1 MKKNN
6 KLFIPILIVAIVLIN
21 ILSQYVYKRFDLTED
36 KRYTLSDVT
45 ENIIL
50 KVEKPLEIEVLL
62 DGEFPGEFRKLREE
76 TQQILE
82 EYSARNSK
90 IFFRFHNPMSDA
102 ASAEKEVA
110 KLVAEGIKPLS
121 VNVNDKGK
129 QSQEIVFPW
138 AIVRYGE
145 KSVKIP
151 LIKNVM
157 GTSIEEK
164 VQVSVQHLEYA
175 ISEAIQKLVEKKSK
189 KIAIIKGIG
198 EPQDVYIADLLLSLR
213 DSYYI
218 APFTLDSV
226 AVNPIKT
233 LKDLQEYDLAIVNK
247 PTQKITDDKIQVLDQ
262 FVMNGGKML
271 WMVEEVQAEM
281 DSLHTRGE
289 MLAYPKETGLGEL
302 FFRYGVRINPV
313 LIKDEQ
319 STPIKLAVGRQ
330 GSETFYDEFIWKYA
344 PFANSLSQHPIVKN
358 IEGVKFDFANS
369 IDTLKNSI
377 KKSIL
382 LQSSPYSMTVGTPSP
397 VSLSAVNE
405 EVVLEKYQGKGNIPL
420 AVLLEGNFRSVFRNR
435 ILPFKQSNYKS
446 ESITNK
452 MIVVADGDVA
462 KNQIDEN
469 GLPMETGYDK
479 WTNNLYGNKEFVLNS
494 INYLLDDSGLIQ
506 IRTKDVK
513 LPLLNKQLVYTD
525 YFKIQL
531 CMIGIPLLIL
541 LIFGILFYYIRKKM
555 YLK

>member
-405 EVVLEKYQGKGNIPL
+405 EVVLEKYQGKGNISL
-420 AVLLEGNFRSVFRNR
+420 AVLLEGNFRSVFKNR

-446 ESITNK
+446 ESVANK

-531 CMIGIPLLIL
+531 YMIGIPLLIL

>member
-90 IFFRFHNPMSDA
+90 IFFRFHDPMSDA

-189 KIAIIKGIG
+189 KNCNY
-198 EPQDVYIADLLLSLR
+198 QR
-213 DSYYI
+213 DRRATRCIYCR
-218 APFTLDSV
+218 
-226 AVNPIKT
+226 
-233 LKDLQEYDLAIVNK
+233 
-247 PTQKITDDKIQVLDQ
+247 
-262 FVMNGGKML
+262 FV
-271 WMVEEVQAEM
+271 
-281 DSLHTRGE
+281 
-289 MLAYPKETGLGEL
+289 
-302 FFRYGVRINPV
+302 
-313 LIKDEQ
+313 
-319 STPIKLAVGRQ
+319 
-330 GSETFYDEFIWKYA
+330 TF
-344 PFANSLSQHPIVKN
+344 VK
-358 IEGVKFDFANS
+358 
-369 IDTLKNSI
+369 
-377 KKSIL
+377 
-382 LQSSPYSMTVGTPSP
+382 
-397 VSLSAVNE
+397 
-405 EVVLEKYQGKGNIPL
+405 
-420 AVLLEGNFRSVFRNR
+420 R
-435 ILPFKQSNYKS
+435 
-446 ESITNK
+446 
-452 MIVVADGDVA
+452 
-462 KNQIDEN
+462 
-469 GLPMETGYDK
+469 
-479 WTNNLYGNKEFVLNS
+479 
-494 INYLLDDSGLIQ
+494 
-506 IRTKDVK
+506 
-513 LPLLNKQLVYTD
+513 
-525 YFKIQL
+525 
-531 CMIGIPLLIL
+531 
-541 LIFGILFYYIRKKM
+541 
-555 YLK
+555 

>member
-262 FVMNGGKML
+262 FVMNGGKTL

-302 FFRYGVRINPV
+302 FFRYGIRINPV

-369 IDTLKNSI
+369 IDTLKNSV
-377 KKSIL
+377 KKTIL
-382 LQSSPYSMTVGTPSP
+382 LQSSPYSMTIGTPSP

-531 CMIGIPLLIL
+531 YMIGIPLLIL

>member
-90 IFFRFHNPMSDA
+90 IFFRFHDPMSDA

-262 FVMNGGKML
+262 FVMNGGKTL

-302 FFRYGVRINPV
+302 FFRYGIRINPV

-369 IDTLKNSI
+369 IDTLKNSV
-377 KKSIL
+377 KKTIL
-382 LQSSPYSMTVGTPSP
+382 LQSSPYSMTIGTPSP

-420 AVLLEGNFRSVFRNR
+420 AVLLEGNFRSVFKNR

-446 ESITNK
+446 ESVANK

>member
-90 IFFRFHNPMSDA
+90 IFFRFHDPMSDA

-262 FVMNGGKML
+262 FVMNGGKTL

-302 FFRYGVRINPV
+302 FFRYGIRINPV

>member
-90 IFFRFHNPMSDA
+90 IFFRFHDPMSDA

-262 FVMNGGKML
+262 FVMNGGKTL

-302 FFRYGVRINPV
+302 FFRYGIRINPV

-446 ESITNK
+446 ESVANK

-531 CMIGIPLLIL
+531 YMIGIPLLIL

>member
-50 KVEKPLEIEVLL
+50 KVEKPLKIEVLL

-262 FVMNGGKML
+262 FVMNGGKTL

-302 FFRYGVRINPV
+302 FFRYGIRINPV

-369 IDTLKNSI
+369 IDTLKNSV
-377 KKSIL
+377 KKTIL
-382 LQSSPYSMTVGTPSP
+382 LQSSPYSMTIGTPSP

-513 LPLLNKQLVYTD
+513 LPLLNKQLS
-525 YFKIQL
+525 
-531 CMIGIPLLIL
+531 
-541 LIFGILFYYIRKKM
+541 
-555 YLK
+555 

>member
-1 MKKNN
+1 M
-6 KLFIPILIVAIVLIN
+6 
-21 ILSQYVYKRFDLTED
+21 
-36 KRYTLSDVT
+36 
-45 ENIIL
+45 
-50 KVEKPLEIEVLL
+50 
-62 DGEFPGEFRKLREE
+62 
-76 TQQILE
+76 
-82 EYSARNSK
+82 
-90 IFFRFHNPMSDA
+90 
-102 ASAEKEVA
+102 
-110 KLVAEGIKPLS
+110 
-121 VNVNDKGK
+121 
-129 QSQEIVFPW
+129 
-138 AIVRYGE
+138 
-145 KSVKIP
+145 
-151 LIKNVM
+151 
-157 GTSIEEK
+157 
-164 VQVSVQHLEYA
+164 
-175 ISEAIQKLVEKKSK
+175 
-189 KIAIIKGIG
+189 
-198 EPQDVYIADLLLSLR
+198 LLSLR

-262 FVMNGGKML
+262 FVMNGGKTL

-302 FFRYGVRINPV
+302 FFRYGIRINPV

-369 IDTLKNSI
+369 IDTLKNSV
-377 KKSIL
+377 KKTIL
-382 LQSSPYSMTVGTPSP
+382 LQSSPYSMTIGTPSP

-420 AVLLEGNFRSVFRNR
+420 AVLLEGNFRSVFKNR

-446 ESITNK
+446 ESVANK

>member
-90 IFFRFHNPMSDA
+90 IFFRFHDPMSDA

-262 FVMNGGKML
+262 FVMNGGKTL

-302 FFRYGVRINPV
+302 FFRYGIRINPV

-369 IDTLKNSI
+369 IDTLKNSV
-377 KKSIL
+377 KKTIL
-382 LQSSPYSMTVGTPSP
+382 LQSSPYSMTIGTPSP

-446 ESITNK
+446 ESVANK

>member
-90 IFFRFHNPMSDA
+90 IFFRFHDPMSDA

-262 FVMNGGKML
+262 FVMNGGKTL

-302 FFRYGVRINPV
+302 FFRYGIRINPV

-369 IDTLKNSI
+369 IDTLKNSV
-377 KKSIL
+377 KKTIL
-382 LQSSPYSMTVGTPSP
+382 LQSSPYSMTIGTPSP

-446 ESITNK
+446 ESVANK

-531 CMIGIPLLIL
+531 YMIGIPLLIL

>member
-90 IFFRFHNPMSDA
+90 IFFRFHDPMSDA

-262 FVMNGGKML
+262 FVMNGGKTL

-302 FFRYGVRINPV
+302 FFRYGIRINPV

-369 IDTLKNSI
+369 IDTLKNSV
-377 KKSIL
+377 KKTIL
-382 LQSSPYSMTVGTPSP
+382 LQSSPYSMTIGTPSP

>member
-1 MKKNN
+1 MKNNN
-6 KLFIPILIVAIVLIN
+6 KLFVPILIVAIVLIN
-21 ILSQYVYKRFDLTED
+21 ILSQYLYKRFDLTED
-36 KRYTLSDVT
+36 NRYTLSDVT

-50 KVEKPLEIEVLL
+50 KVDKPLEIEVLL

-82 EYSARNSK
+82 EYTARNSK

-102 ASAEKEVA
+102 TSADKEVA

-145 KSVKIP
+145 KNVKIP

-175 ISEAIQKLVEKKSK
+175 ISEAIQKLVVKKSK

-198 EPQDVYIADLLLSLR
+198 EPQDAYIADLLLTLR

-226 AVNPIKT
+226 TVNPIKT
-233 LKDLQEYDLAIVNK
+233 LKDLQEFDLAIINK
-247 PTQKITDDKIQVLDQ
+247 PTHKITEDKIQVLDQ
-262 FVMNGGKML
+262 FVMNGGKTL

-344 PFANSLSQHPIVKN
+344 PFATALSQHPIVKN

-369 IDTLKNSI
+369 IDTLKNGV
-377 KKSIL
+377 KKTIL
-382 LQSSPYSMTVGTPSP
+382 LQSSPYSMPIGTPSP
-397 VSLSAVNE
+397 VSLSTVNE
-405 EVVLEKYQGKGNIPL
+405 EAELGKYQGKGNIPL
-420 AVLLEGNFRSVFRNR
+420 AVLLEGNFRSVFKNR
-435 ILPFKQSNYKS
+435 ILPFKQSNHKP
-446 ESITNK
+446 ESVLNK
-452 MIVVADGDVA
+452 MIVIADGDVSR
-462 KNQIDEN
+462 NQIDEN

-479 WTNNLYGNKEFVLNS
+479 WTNNLYGNKEFLLNS
-494 INYLLDDSGLIQ
+494 INYLLDDTGLIQ

-531 CMIGIPLLIL
+531 YMIGIPLLIL
-541 LIFGILFYYIRKKM
+541 LIFGILFYNIRKKM

>member
-262 FVMNGGKML
+262 FVMNGGKTL

-302 FFRYGVRINPV
+302 FFRYGIRINPV

-369 IDTLKNSI
+369 IDTLKNSV
-377 KKSIL
+377 KKTIL
-382 LQSSPYSMTVGTPSP
+382 LQSSPYSMTIGTPSP

-446 ESITNK
+446 ESVANK